1 MDNEK
6 EKIRGLLE
14 KGMNTDYSTME
25 KIKAFTYHVAMV
37 SFGFIFCPEKYENYC
52 KVFDE
57 YIKMNEENKKEA
69 EKNATE

>member
-1 MDNEK
+1 MDNEN

-14 KGMNTDYSTME
+14 KGMNTYYSTME
-25 KIKAFTYHVAMV
+25 KIKAFGYHVGMV
-37 SFGFIFCPEKYENYC
+37 TFGFILCPEKYETYI

-57 YIKMNEENKKEA
+57 YIKMTENKKEA